1 MFYPILRELQISQY
15 MTQLGTKLIS
25 IPAPNRLF
33 SDRFRSIRVRFF
45 LTRPSQLPSHREP
58 LTSHNLRLEMR
69 ATATATATACVSLR
83 HICGGFPCIAPSRF
97 SSSLPLHSPRLCV
110 FLRHNFR
117 PRQLFLT
124 RTYAASFSSSSGYN
138 HHTLIISNFRR
149 TYPVL

>member
-1 MFYPILRELQISQY
+1 MDNRISVWISGLVMFYPILRELQISQY

-33 SDRFRSIRVRFF
+33 SDRFRSEFSGPVFF
-45 LTRPSQLPSHREP
+45 WQGLVSSPQIDHGP

-69 ATATATATACVSLR
+69 ATATATACVSLR

-110 FLRHNFR
+110 FLRRNFR

-124 RTYAASFSSSSGYN
+124 RTYAASFSSSSG
-138 HHTLIISNFRR
+138 
-149 TYPVL
+149 